1 MQDTDTP
8 IVPPQPQLSTQEITE
23 LVDAFA
29 KAQGE
34 FPPIPK
40 DSEVEVKKEGRL
52 LYTFKYADLTTII
65 DCVRPSLTKN
75 GLSFTQDY
83 FKHPDLGVGIVTQL
97 FHKSGQWIK
106 TGFVPCSIKSQ
117 NMKEVAGVFT
127 YGKRISL
134 TAALGIS
141 ADEDVDAAGVDADQG
156 NQTTKK
162 PQTKPPAKSKPP
174 AKKQP
179 DKKPPNFA
187 PGADNSDPFPDYE
200 NEPQRPMNLLEEV
213 VHLAKV
219 KEVSPPHMV
228 NLIKKCVGV
237 EKRAKDLTQAELKT
251 VRDYLKLK

>member
-1 MQDTDTP
+1 MLEENQSPTP
-8 IVPPQPQLSTQEITE
+8 RPELTTLEINE
-23 LVDAFA
+23 LVDAFS

-34 FPPIPK
+34 FPKIPK

-65 DCVRPSLTKN
+65 DCVRPALTKY

-106 TGFVPCSIKSQ
+106 TGFVPCAIKSQ

-162 PQTKPPAKSKPP
+162 AQTKPPQKPKQQP
-174 AKKQP
+174 A
-179 DKKPPNFA
+179 KKPPNLA
-187 PGADNSDPFPDYE
+187 PGSDPFPDYE
-200 NEPQRPMNLLEEV
+200 NEPQQPMSLLQQV
-213 VHLAKV
+213 VNMSKV
-219 KEVSPPHMV
+219 KGVSPPHMK
-228 NLIKKCVGV
+228 NLIKKCIGE
-237 EKRAKDLTQAELKT
+237 EKLAKDLSQDELKS
-251 VRDYLKLK
+251 VLNYLKLK